1 MLSCSR
7 GTGFLF
13 FTVSFTAFKCVF
25 IAMSTP
31 GLDDQG
37 FGFSFEVE
45 GLGFRV
51 SDSASRSRVSGLE
64 CAARVLC
71 LRAANSCLVWVTV
84 G

>member
-37 FGFSFEVE
+37 FGFNFEVE
-45 GLGFRV
+45 GFGFRV
-51 SDSASRSRVSGLE
+51 
-64 CAARVLC
+64 C
-71 LRAANSCLVWVTV
+71 
-84 G
+84 

>member
-37 FGFSFEVE
+37 FGFNFEVE
-45 GLGFRV
+45 GFGFRV
-51 SDSASRSRVSGLE
+51 CCACVVFTRSELLPRLGDRGL
-64 CAARVLC
+64 AF
-71 LRAANSCLVWVTV
+71 ANVHGFTQGV
-84 G
+84 